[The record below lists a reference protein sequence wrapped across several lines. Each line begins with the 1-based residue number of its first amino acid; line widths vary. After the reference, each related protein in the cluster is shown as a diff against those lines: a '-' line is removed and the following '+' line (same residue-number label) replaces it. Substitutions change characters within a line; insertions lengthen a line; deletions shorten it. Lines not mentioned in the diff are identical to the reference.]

1 VKWQGQCWLGTCIRV
16 IKDVVLTFEC
26 ESKAKVAIIGEC
38 MVELSQQPTGQFKMG
53 YGGDTLNT
61 AVYLSRCGGAVDYF
75 TVLGDDSY
83 SQSMLHQWQNEG
95 IGIEQVKISKGKM
108 PGLYIINNDERGERF
123 FHYWRDN
130 AAAKLLLCDYPEVF
144 KQLSVYPYVF
154 LSGITLSLYLEKDL
168 TQLFAFLAHYRANGG
183 IVVFDNNYRQRN
195 WPSVDKAI
203 SVFAQMMHH
212 TDIALLSLDD
222 EVSMYGE
229 HSAKDCVERWS
240 KQGVAEV
247 LVKNGQEGCLYYHDG
262 KNQSFP
268 LSKVL
273 KAVDTTA
280 AGDSFN
286 GAYLAARLAGE
297 SATVCIES
305 GQKCA
310 SVVIMHKG
318 AIIDPNIN
326 LEETPL

>member
-1 VKWQGQCWLGTCIRV
+1 M
-16 IKDVVLTFEC
+16 TFEC
-26 ESKAKVAIIGEC
+26 ETKAKVAIIGEC
-38 MVELSQQPTGQFKMG
+38 MVELSQQPNGQFNMG

-61 AVYLSRCGGAVDYF
+61 AVYLSRCGGEVDYF
-75 TVLGDDSY
+75 TVLGDDAY

-95 IGIEQVKISKGKM
+95 VGINHVKIAKGKM
-108 PGLYIINNDERGERF
+108 PGLYIINNDESGERF

-130 AAAKLLLCDYPEVF
+130 AAAKLLLTDYPEVF
-144 KQLSVYPYVF
+144 KQLTLYPYVF
-154 LSGITLSLYLEKDL
+154 LSGITLSLYLENDL
-168 TQLFAFLAHYRANGG
+168 TQLFTFLADYRANGG
-183 IVVFDNNYRQRN
+183 IVVFDNNYRLRN

-203 SVFAQMMHH
+203 STFAKMMHY

-222 EVSMYGE
+222 EVSLYGK
-229 HSAKDCVERWS
+229 HSAQDCVQRWS
-240 KQGVAEV
+240 QQGVAEV
-247 LVKNGQEGCLYYHDG
+247 LVKNGKEGCIYSCEG
-262 KNQSFP
+262 NSQSFP

-297 SATVCIES
+297 SAAVCIEA
-305 GQKCA
+305 GQDCA

-318 AIIDPNIN
+318 AIIDRNIN
-326 LEETPL
+326 LEETQI